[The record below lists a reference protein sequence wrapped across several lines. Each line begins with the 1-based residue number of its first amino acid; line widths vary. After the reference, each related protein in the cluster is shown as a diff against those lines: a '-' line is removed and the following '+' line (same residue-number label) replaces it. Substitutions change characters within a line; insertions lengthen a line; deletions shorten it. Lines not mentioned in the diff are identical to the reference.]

1 MCQCDRGLAENRPGV
16 PVRNRAI
23 QKVLLGCLLL
33 TLARVGL
40 AAEPAE
46 PRIFLM
52 GVWPDR
58 VRLFDEKTE
67 EFVGE
72 LRLRHG
78 AAIGR
83 AYTPDYSRFF
93 FVTGQMESVEVVDIS
108 SQTVVDELKLS
119 DGSRKVFINA
129 VAPDGA
135 GKLLYLIVRSVE
147 IEVDRFLAEEP
158 GLIVYDLEAH
168 RVKERFALPEEI
180 RTVGGPFSAD
190 LRVSPDGK
198 SLFALTHDIYE
209 LSTSNLEIIDK
220 IVLSKPLHPGYGP
233 FRGPSLTE
241 IEPMVYYGIYRTTE
255 PYIEKSMLG
264 VTRLDLRK
272 KEMESFEL
280 GPELNVSTFAL
291 SPDGKRGY
299 AGMKDMIVVDMEA
312 RRILERKE
320 GFEQGRANNSLI
332 VSADGSKLYVGGVG
346 DTIYVYDA
354 ASLEPLKEIFAG
366 GDFMSEPIALPRSRL
381 GR

>member
-1 MCQCDRGLAENRPGV
+1 M
-16 PVRNRAI
+16 RNRVI
-23 QKVLLGCLLL
+23 LKVLLGCLLL
-33 TLARVGL
+33 TSARVGL
-40 AAEPAE
+40 AVQPAE

-58 VRLFDEKTE
+58 VRFFDEKTD
-67 EFVGE
+67 EFVSE

-83 AYTPDYSRFF
+83 AYTPDYSRFY
-93 FVTGQMESVEVVDIS
+93 FVTGRLEFIEVVDIS
-108 SQTVVDELKLS
+108 KQAVVDELKLTTAS
-119 DGSRKVFINA
+119 HRIFIFG
-129 VAPDGA
+129 VAPDASGE
-135 GKLLYLIVRSVE
+135 LLYLNVRSVRL
-147 IEVDRFLAEEP
+147 EVDRFISEEP
-158 GLIVYDLEAH
+158 EILVYDLPAH
-168 RVKERFALPEEI
+168 RVKTRFKLPEEI
-180 RTVGGPFSAD
+180 RIGAGPYGSD
-190 LRVSPDGK
+190 LQVSLDGK
-198 SLFALTHDIYE
+198 SLFVFAGDIYE
-209 LSTSNLEIIDK
+209 LSTSDYEIIDK

-233 FRGPSLTE
+233 FRRPSLTE
-241 IEPMVYYGIYRTTE
+241 IEPMIYYGIYRTTE

-264 VTRLDLRK
+264 VARLDLRK
-272 KEMESFEL
+272 KEIESFEL

-320 GFEQGRANNSLI
+320 EFEQGRANNSLI

-366 GDFMSEPIALPRSRL
+366 GDFMSGPIALPRASLEARL
-381 GR
+381 AQDP